1 VKRLNKGTSIS
12 VQAAEPGTKTAEE
25 KEKFYLLVAA
35 ATYEAHREW
44 YAGELNYGKD
54 EVVEVG
60 KISLI
65 LGQSSNNQGGSAS
78 VQGRGVKAETKYDT
92 SINLAQEQEGIG
104 GAVLNRQ
111 PCHLLNLVGGVTFA
125 YSVVLVFPDR
135 PTRCQEQPIRQA
147 IFPTTTTFN
156 VSDDK
161 TGAAW
166 SVVYLIVSNASEYI
180 EGTEKLSAPGEEFGL
195 SAEDRIA
202 NIVQGQTATLL
213 KNPTRLTGISKFD
226 GLRRLSAQSG
236 NVS

>member
-1 VKRLNKGTSIS
+1 MATQAC
-12 VQAAEPGTKTAEE
+12 VQ
-25 KEKFYLLVAA
+25 
-35 ATYEAHREW
+35 
-44 YAGELNYGKD
+44 
-54 EVVEVG
+54 
-60 KISLI
+60 
-65 LGQSSNNQGGSAS
+65 
-78 VQGRGVKAETKYDT
+78 RGDRDTKYDK
-92 SINLAQEQEGIG
+92 SINLAQEQEGIV
-104 GAVLNRQ
+104 GAILARQ
-111 PCHLLNLVGGVTFA
+111 PAHLLNLVGGETLDH
-125 YSVVLVFPDR
+125 SVVLVFPET